1 MVVVAGPAVTDGLVE
16 VVVPTRA
23 GTAAPALTRSSEV
36 VTVKP
41 LELAATAEPVVNWPA
56 AKVIFDCPTDRA
68 AVAVVHTI
76 FSGVPAVNVQVL
88 VSAAV
93 LPLGW
98 TASTPAGVALPEK

>member
-16 VVVPTRA
+16 VVVPFSA

-41 LELAATAEPVVNWPA
+41 LELAATAGPVVNWPA
-56 AKVIFDCPTDRA
+56 ANLIIDCPADRA

-76 FSGVPAVNVQVL
+76 FSGVPAVNAQPDRV
-88 VSAAV
+88 AV
-93 LPLGW
+93 PELGW
-98 TASTPAGVALPEK
+98 TASTPAGVAPPEK